1 MDLLPAP
8 FHFAATF
15 LVTVAAFGG
24 SWVTIYRPR
33 YVPEG
38 SARRFLFGFGWLLL
52 ALGELLHGSL
62 IAASE
67 QNLVALGFRMSAYVM
82 LVAGLRPL
90 ALGKPRPVDPVE
102 GDDKQPGPGLPGAA
116 PARLTRAPVVPAVR
130 RLILALALFAA
141 SEVFFALVSSLS
153 TEDPGGLWFFV
164 HGLRLAGGLAVLAWL
179 GQVVR
184 TSI

>member
-38 SARRFLFGFGWLLL
+38 TARRFLFGFGWLLL

-67 QNLVALGFRMSAYVM
+67 QNLVALAFRLSSYVM
-82 LVAGLRPL
+82 LVAGIRPL
-90 ALGKPRPVDPVE
+90 ALGKPRPAEAVVAKAPS
-102 GDDKQPGPGLPGAA
+102 PGLPGAGS
-116 PARLTRAPVVPAVR
+116 PISTRPPVVPAVR
-130 RLILALALFAA
+130 RLIVALALFAA
-141 SEVFFALVSSLS
+141 SEVFFALVDGLS
-153 TEDPGGLWFFV
+153 TDEPGGLWFLV
-164 HGLRLAGGLAVLAWL
+164 HALRLAGGLAVLAWL

-184 TSI
+184 TSIQ